1 MAATEQATVRCTD
14 VTTRHTRGQSEE
26 PRRAEKER
34 TRRGRG
40 GGGGRALAGPPQE
53 WAVGF
58 CVHSWTLLPERQC
71 PGVRGRQENR
81 KEH

>member
-40 GGGGRALAGPPQE
+40 EGEGELWLGHPKSGRWGFVCTAGLCSLKDSVQ
-53 WAVGF
+53 G
-58 CVHSWTLLPERQC
+58 
-71 PGVRGRQENR
+71 
-81 KEH
+81 